1 MPPTTPAPLPSHRA
15 EPSRPMDSAAFV
27 LDDLFA
33 ALDATRHDFGEFLRA
48 PGLSLSV
55 AVWAAGAVDDQQPH
69 PEDEVYYVASGRA
82 RLRVGL
88 DDREVT
94 PGSVVYV
101 RAGVE
106 HRFYEISE
114 ALRVLIFWS
123 PARSTPGRRI
133 EAPPR

>member
-1 MPPTTPAPLPSHRA
+1 MRPTTPGPPRSLRA
-15 EPSRPMDSAAFV
+15 EPWRPMDSAPFL

-69 PEDEVYYVASGRA
+69 VEDEVYYVASGRA
-82 RLRVGL
+82 RLRVDL
-88 DDREVT
+88 DDHEVA

-101 RAGVE
+101 PAGVE

-114 ALRVLIFWS
+114 ELRVLVFWS
-123 PARSTPGRRI
+123 PPRSTPGRRI
-133 EAPPR
+133 EAAPR

>member
-1 MPPTTPAPLPSHRA
+1 
-15 EPSRPMDSAAFV
+15 MDAAAFV

-55 AVWAAGAVDDQQPH
+55 AVWAAGAVDNQEPH
-69 PEDEVYYVASGRA
+69 LEDEVYYVASGRA

-88 DDREVT
+88 DDREIA

-106 HRFYEISE
+106 HRFHEISE
-114 ALRVLIFWS
+114 ALRVLVFWS
-123 PARSTPGRRI
+123 PPRSTPGRRI
-133 EAPPR
+133 DAAPR

>member
-1 MPPTTPAPLPSHRA
+1 
-15 EPSRPMDSAAFV
+15 MDSAAFV

-33 ALDATRHDFGEFLRA
+33 TLDVTQHDFGEFLRA

-55 AVWAAGAVDDQQPH
+55 AVWAAGAVDDQEPH
-69 PEDEVYYVASGRA
+69 LEDEVYYVASGRA

-88 DDREVT
+88 DDREVA

-101 RAGVE
+101 PAGVE
-106 HRFYEISE
+106 HRFYEISA
-114 ALRVLIFWS
+114 ALYALVFWS
-123 PARSTPGRRI
+123 PPRSTPGRRI